1 MMLQNNSIHKPKVSV
16 ILTVYNREKLLNRC
30 INSLLIQS
38 YGDWELIAIDDG
50 SYDRSYDVLLD
61 YGKNYS
67 NIHLI
72 KQQNQ
77 KLPLSRNRGIKIA
90 KGKYITFLDSD
101 DEYEQEHLA
110 KRVEL
115 METHPEIDLIHGGFK
130 ILGDEYV
137 RDKDNPTTFI
147 HLSEC
152 SVGTFFGKRSVFIKL
167 GGFKNIEYSED
178 SDFLDRAK
186 KQFRIEKVSFETYK
200 YNRNLSDSLTKK
212 YIP

>member
-1 MMLQNNSIHKPKVSV
+1 MLQNNSIHKPKVSV

-152 SVGTFFGKRSVFIKL
+152 SVGGTFFGKRSVFIKL

>member
-1 MMLQNNSIHKPKVSV
+1 MLQNNSIHKPKVSV

-130 ILGDEYV
+130 IIGDEYV
-137 RDKDNPTTFI
+137 RDKNNPATFI

-152 SVGTFFGKRSVFIKL
+152 SVGGTFFGKRSVFIEL

-186 KQFRIEKVSFETYK
+186 KQFRVEKVSFETYK
-200 YNRNLSDSLTKK
+200 YNRNSSDSLTKK